1 MLILILVFNE
11 DPFLLLMNNEE
22 SIINYVLR
30 NELESRNVP
39 VRENATFKFD
49 RRKYVIDFYL
59 EGHDIGIVTM
69 NWKRTIPTNKILQLE
84 QLIISLKLKKLVL
97 ICNSISSNA
106 RDFLA
111 RRNIPI
117 MVVHLNE
124 ILYKERRIEDLIAS
138 Y

>member
-1 MLILILVFNE
+1 MLILILVFNK
-11 DPFLLLMNNEE
+11 DPFLHLMNNEE
-22 SIINYVLR
+22 SIVNYVLR
-30 NELESRNVP
+30 NELASRNVP
-39 VRENATFKFD
+39 VRENATFKFG
-49 RRKYVIDFYL
+49 RKKYVIDFYL
-59 EGHDIGIVTM
+59 NGHDIGIVTM
-69 NWKRTIPTNKILQLE
+69 NWKRTIPTNKLLQLE

-106 RDFLA
+106 KDFLA

-117 MVVHLNE
+117 QVIHLNE

>member
-1 MLILILVFNE
+1 
-11 DPFLLLMNNEE
+11 MNNEE

-39 VRENATFKFD
+39 VRENAAFKLG
-49 RRKYVIDFYL
+49 RRKYVIDFF
-59 EGHDIGIVTM
+59 
-69 NWKRTIPTNKILQLE
+69 
-84 QLIISLKLKKLVL
+84 
-97 ICNSISSNA
+97 CNSISSNA

>member
-1 MLILILVFNE
+1 MS
-11 DPFLLLMNNEE
+11 NEE

-30 NELESRNVP
+30 NELAARNVQ
-39 VRENATFKFD
+39 VKENATFKLD

-69 NWKRTIPTNKILQLE
+69 NWKRTIPTNKLLQLE
-84 QLIISLKLKKLVL
+84 QIIISLKLKKLVL

-124 ILYKERRIEDLIAS
+124 ILHKERRIEDLISS

>member
-1 MLILILVFNE
+1 
-11 DPFLLLMNNEE
+11 MNTEE

-30 NELESRNVP
+30 NELESRNIP
-39 VRENATFKFD
+39 VRENAAFKLG

-69 NWKRTIPTNKILQLE
+69 NWKRTIPTNKLLQLE
-84 QLIISLKLKKLVL
+84 QIIISLKLKKLVL
-97 ICNSISSNA
+97 VCNSISSNA

>member
-30 NELESRNVP
+30 NELGARNVP

>member
-1 MLILILVFNE
+1 MLILILVFNKV
-11 DPFLLLMNNEE
+11 PFFLLMNNEG
-22 SIINYVLR
+22 SIINYVLSK
-30 NELESRNVP
+30 ELESRNVP
-39 VRENATFKFD
+39 VRENATFKFG

-69 NWKRTIPTNKILQLE
+69 NWKRTIPTNKLLQLE
-84 QLIISLKLKKLVL
+84 QIIISLKLKKLVL

-117 MVVHLNE
+117 QVVHLNE